1 MDYEKNNL
9 NIENDEEVFNLDEEN
24 KKEQGQETFSAEE
37 EYKAFEENVSNE
49 ENEIIKS
56 KADNKDL
63 NNNIKGNSNITN
75 TSSHLSSSL
84 FGVVATAVS
93 SLVILGTA
101 AGVIP
106 TIASNVK
113 VSNFLSRS
121 TELGFEVEKDSSKE
135 YIMNLS
141 GGEYNSSLELND
153 NNEYIYSELIP
164 NTVYYLVVYDVKEDS
179 KKSVFEANYQTKK
192 EDDYTVS
199 VYNIGMIDNIAS
211 FDVDYKGINIEYVT
225 IELLDENSN
234 RFYLYEGEPNKHFDV
249 KIEEEVFSGKI
260 SINGKVVF
268 FEEYNI
274 GGGVT
279 PKPSQDDDYMWNWN
293 SHYHF
298 LQSTDPDSEYI
309 ELEKGEH
316 EYELDSQ
323 EGDMYYYR
331 CKVCGKAY
339 TSMGEWIEGPL
350 FYKCNDDFTA
360 NVVTGV
366 DEDMY
371 ANSSLEIPSLPDDWY
386 VVEIGEGA
394 FDGTNFTSITM
405 PSTITK
411 IGKNAFSNMMNV
423 TYFSYSGSMADWE
436 AIEKDPEWNSQSSI
450 ITISCSDGDVTL

>member
-1 MDYEKNNL
+1 MDFEKNNL
-9 NIENDEEVFNLDEEN
+9 NIENEDGIFNLDEEN
-24 KKEQGQETFSAEE
+24 KKEQGQETFCAEE
-37 EYKAFEENVSNE
+37 EYKAFEGNVSNE
-49 ENEIIKS
+49 ENEIIES
-56 KADNKDL
+56 KADNKKL
-63 NNNIKGNSNITN
+63 NNNTKENSSITN
-75 TSSHLSSSL
+75 NSSNLSSL

-106 TIASNVK
+106 AIVSNVK

-141 GGEYNSSLELND
+141 GGEYNSSFELDD

-164 NTVYYLVVYDVKEDS
+164 NTVYNLVVYEVKDDS
-179 KKSVFEANYQTKK
+179 KKNVFSANYQTKK
-192 EDDYTVS
+192 VDDYTVS
-199 VYNIGMIDNIAS
+199 VYNIGMTDNVAT
-211 FDVDYKGINIEYVT
+211 FDVDYKGVNIEYVT
-225 IELLDENSN
+225 IELLDESSN
-234 RFYLYEGEPNKHFDV
+234 RFYLYEGGPKKHFEV
-249 KIEEEVFSGKI
+249 TIEEEVFSGKI
-260 SINGKVVF
+260 SINGNVVF
-268 FEEYNI
+268 YEEYNI

-279 PKPSQDDDYMWNWN
+279 PKPSQNDDYMWNWN
-293 SHYHF
+293 SHYHY
-298 LQSTDPDSEYI
+298 LESTDPDSEHI

-316 EYELDSQ
+316 EYELGSH
-323 EGDMYYYR
+323 EGDLYYYR

-339 TSMGEWIEGPL
+339 TTMGEWIQGPL

-371 ANSSLEIPSLPDDWY
+371 ANSNLEIPSLPDDWY
-386 VVEIGEGA
+386 VVEIAEGA

-423 TYFSYSGSMADWE
+423 TYFSYSGTMADWE

-450 ITISCSDGDVTL
+450 TTISCSDGDVTL